1 MKRFKSLK
9 KKLIVCIVGII
20 CITSILNLAVGIYA
34 SYKGITKNVESD
46 LKSIGQTATIAIDT
60 SLNNMKVN
68 IQSVAESSDI
78 GKQDV
83 SPADLLKMLDTQKKK
98 LGYQTLSLVNSSGTI
113 LSSDAS
119 LNGKSIADQ
128 EYFKKAAAGETCLSE
143 TTYDINKKLC
153 VIACAPVSNGNNYHG
168 IVMAT
173 LDPQVYSSIIK
184 NIVIGK
190 TGNVFI
196 TDKEGTL
203 IANIRPPLV
212 ESRTNFIQMAKTNPS
227 YATAAVVYQ
236 HMAEGKSGVEVY
248 SYETG
253 DRICYY
259 APIKGTD
266 GWAFGVVA
274 PIVEM
279 TSPIWF
285 SVVGLGL
292 ASLLCIV
299 LGVVLSIALSRSIG
313 NPILAVCNRLK
324 LLSAGDLHTGTVKV
338 SARDETALLASSL
351 NKTVVGLRSYIADIR
366 QVLHEI
372 AYGNM
377 CAQTKGHFE
386 GDFVPIQKSI
396 AFIIEALNDIL
407 SEINGSSDQIAN
419 GSQQVSSGAQALAQG
434 STEQAGSIDEL
445 SKTIAEI
452 SDHVKENAKDAAE
465 ANNNMEH
472 VKSEIE
478 TSNGHMKEMVSA
490 MDRISESSN
499 EIGKIIKTIEDIAFQ
514 TNILALNA
522 AVEAARA
529 GDAGKGFAVVAD
541 EVRNLAGKSSE
552 AAKNTTEL
560 IENTMHQVEDGSKIA
575 SQTAESLSAVV
586 DSIQKV
592 SERVGSISGA
602 TQQQSNAVSQV
613 SSGVTQISNVVQTNS
628 ATAEESAAA
637 SEELSGQAQIL
648 KSLVGKFRLN
658 SQADEDQG
666 TPSGQMQ
673 TN

>member
-20 CITSILNLAVGIYA
+20 FVTSVLNLAVGIYA

-46 LKSIGQTATIAIDT
+46 LKSIGQTANIAIDT
-60 SLNNMKVN
+60 SLNNMKLN
-68 IQSVAESSDI
+68 IRSVAESSEI
-78 GKQDV
+78 GKSGV
-83 SPADLLKMLDTQKKK
+83 SPSDLLKMLDTKKQQM
-98 LGYQTLSLVNSSGTI
+98 GYQTLSLVNGSGTI
-113 LSSDAS
+113 FSDDAS
-119 LNGKSIADQ
+119 LNGKNIADQ
-128 EYFKKAAAGETCLSE
+128 EYFKKALSGETYLSG

-153 VIACAPVSNGNNYHG
+153 VIACAPVSNDNDYQG

-184 NIVIGK
+184 NIVIGT

-203 IANIRPPLV
+203 IANIRPALV
-212 ESRTNFIQMAKTNPS
+212 ESRTNFIQMAKTDS
-227 YATAAVVYQ
+227 TYATAAVVYQ
-236 HMAEGKSGVEVY
+236 HMAQGKSGVEVY

-259 APIKGTD
+259 APIKDTD

-279 TSPIWF
+279 TSPIWL
-285 SVVGLGL
+285 SVFGLGL

-299 LGVVLSIALSRSIG
+299 LGVILSTVLSRSIA
-313 NPILAVCNRLK
+313 NPILTVCDRLK
-324 LLSAGDLHTGTVKV
+324 LLSAGDLHTDTVEVK
-338 SARDETALLASSL
+338 ARDETAVLASSL
-351 NKTVVGLRSYIADIR
+351 NKTVLGLRGYIEEISH
-366 QVLHEI
+366 VLHEV

-377 CAQTKGHFE
+377 CVQAQKNFE
-386 GDFVPIQKSI
+386 GDFIPIQKSL
-396 AFIIEALNDIL
+396 AFIIEALNGIL
-407 SEINGSSDQIAN
+407 SEINGSSDQIAS
-419 GSQQVSSGAQALAQG
+419 GSQQVSAGAQALAQG
-434 STEQAGSIDEL
+434 SSEQAGSIEEL

-452 SDHVKENAKDAAE
+452 SNHVKQNARDAAE
-465 ANNNMEH
+465 ASGNMGR
-472 VKSEIE
+472 VRSEIE
-478 TSNGHMKEMVSA
+478 ASNGHMGEMVSA

-499 EIGKIIKTIEDIAFQ
+499 QIGKIIKTIQNIAFQ

-552 AAKNTTEL
+552 AAKDTTVL
-560 IENTMHQVEDGSKIA
+560 IENTMHLVEEGSKIA
-575 SQTAESLSAVV
+575 NQTAESLSAVV
-586 DSIQKV
+586 ESIQTV
-592 SERVGSISGA
+592 SERVDSISGA
-602 TQQQSNAVSQV
+602 TLQQSDAVGQV
-613 SSGVTQISNVVQTNS
+613 SSGVTQISDVVQTNS

-637 SEELSGQAQIL
+637 SEELSGQAQVL
-648 KSLVGKFRLN
+648 KSLVGKFQLN
-658 SQADEDQG
+658 IQSGEGQG
-666 TPSGQMQ
+666 A
-673 TN
+673 